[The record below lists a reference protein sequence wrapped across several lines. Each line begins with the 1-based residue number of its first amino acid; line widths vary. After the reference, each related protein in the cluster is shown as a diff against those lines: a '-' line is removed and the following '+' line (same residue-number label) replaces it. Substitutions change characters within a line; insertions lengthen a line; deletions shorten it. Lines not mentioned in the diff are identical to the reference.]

1 MHDQDGQ
8 QMITEVVA
16 PLHAPDV
23 INSLAEARDLV
34 GEVRD
39 GLADYDTQGIAGIVT
54 ELDRAMGILVG
65 CEALML
71 AIAKRD
77 GLTLAGTVGD
87 VKLARRSR
95 SHPLRLMEVDAC

>member
-8 QMITEVVA
+8 QLIAEVAA
-16 PLHAPDV
+16 PLYAPDV
-23 INSLAEARDLV
+23 INGLAEARDLV
-34 GEVRD
+34 RLIRD
-39 GLADYDTQGIAGIVT
+39 DLAERDAQGIAGIVT

-77 GLTLAGTVGD
+77 GMDLRGTVGD
-87 VKLARRSR
+87 VVRERLAKAAT
-95 SHPLRLMEVDAC
+95 P

>member
-8 QMITEVVA
+8 QMLMEVVA

-23 INSLAEARDLV
+23 INTLAEARAYV
-34 GEVRD
+34 RETRD

-77 GLTLAGTVGD
+77 GMDLRGTVGD
-87 VKLARRSR
+87 VVRNALAADA
-95 SHPLRLMEVDAC
+95 LRMGAARD